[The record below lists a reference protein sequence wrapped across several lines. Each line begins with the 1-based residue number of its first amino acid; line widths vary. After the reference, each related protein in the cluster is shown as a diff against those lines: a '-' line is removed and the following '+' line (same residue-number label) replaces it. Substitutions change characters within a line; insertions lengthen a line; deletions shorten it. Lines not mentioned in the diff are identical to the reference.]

1 MASSVV
7 TSDYAAAARKRGR
20 RSFRGAAFV
29 LPYLP
34 FLIVFG
40 IAPTVY
46 ALDLA
51 FTNVGGGWVGFHNF
65 VRTYNDFRF
74 VPAFGDGLAQN
85 AQAAGYKVVRK

>member
-1 MASSVV
+1 MAPASR
-7 TSDYAAAARKRGR
+7 AGLP
-20 RSFRGAAFV
+20 FV

-40 IAPTVY
+40 IAPTIY

-65 VRTYNDFRF
+65 VADVRRLPLHPR
-74 VPAFGDGLAQN
+74 V
-85 AQAAGYKVVRK
+85 QARPRLHGASGSAR